1 MPFITE
7 ELWQQF
13 RSEHKTKSLS
23 IMISGYP
30 AGKSKKA
37 SEEYNDVE
45 WVKKVVSSIRN
56 IRGEMKIKPSLK
68 ISALLQQGDRNDR
81 RRSKDYEHLILK
93 LAGLNSIKWINNNED
108 SPPSA
113 INFLKNLKIM
123 IPLEGLIKPKEEK
136 QRIEKNI
143 SKLNKES
150 ESLTKQLNND
160 EFLKNAPSKLVKQ
173 QINRFKEISDSLNLL
188 NLQIQEIQKLF

>member
-1 MPFITE
+1 
-7 ELWQQF
+7 
-13 RSEHKTKSLS
+13 
-23 IMISGYP
+23 MISEYP
-30 AGKSKKA
+30 VGKNKKA
-37 SEEYNDVE
+37 SKEYSDIE

-68 ISALLQQGDRNDR
+68 ISVLLKQGGTNDR
-81 RRSKDYEHLILK
+81 RRSKDFEHLISK
-93 LAGLNSIKWINNNED
+93 LAGLNSIKWINNDEN

-113 INFLKNLKIM
+113 INFLKNLKLM

-143 SKLNKES
+143 SRLNREC
-150 ESLTKQLNND
+150 ESLSKQLNND
-160 EFLKNAPSKLVKQ
+160 QFLKNAPSTLVKQ
-173 QINRFKEISDSLNLL
+173 QKNRFKEISEELNLL

>member
-1 MPFITE
+1 M
-7 ELWQQF
+7 
-13 RSEHKTKSLS
+13 
-23 IMISGYP
+23 
-30 AGKSKKA
+30 
-37 SEEYNDVE
+37 
-45 WVKKVVSSIRN
+45 
-56 IRGEMKIKPSLK
+56 
-68 ISALLQQGDRNDR
+68 GDT
-81 RRSKDYEHLILK
+81 LICE
-93 LAGLNSIKWINNNED
+93 A
-108 SPPSA
+108 
-113 INFLKNLKIM
+113 NLKIM